1 MKRIAFIKDGV
12 VLLVLNCDPKL
23 YDAILTADSAS
34 AATDEDPAITAGWS
48 YDGTEF
54 AAPAV
59 VVE

>member
-23 YDAILTADSAS
+23 YNAILTAD
-34 AATDEDPAITAGWS
+34 AARAVTDEDPTLTTGWS

-54 AAPAV
+54 AAPVV